1 MTGQVYSSLAQ
12 AAAML
17 WGSISRP
24 RRVVPVQV
32 TSDLRNENFVVL
44 VILLTSNYPQ
54 LKWGTLVIEV
64 RMERVKTI
72 PTSAQAVRGKN
83 NFTLRYPHYLVPL
96 LSLVSMRQTYNSNTL
111 WEISL
116 QSCPLGRIH
125 LGDRLH
131 SHGLLWS
138 LSCTLVMA
146 SRRNPEAKPLANRKY
161 VLLFDFLTLLVP
173 WLWLEFQ

>member
-1 MTGQVYSSLAQ
+1 M
-12 AAAML
+12 
-17 WGSISRP
+17 
-24 RRVVPVQV
+24 VPVQV
-32 TSDLRNENFVVL
+32 TSDLGNENCVVP
-44 VILLTSNYPQ
+44 VTLLTSNYPQ

-64 RMERVKTI
+64 TMERVKTI
-72 PTSAQAVRGKN
+72 PISAQAVRGKN

-116 QSCPLGRIH
+116 QSCPLGRIY

-131 SHGLLWS
+131 SHGLLWVLRS

-146 SRRNPEAKPLANRKY
+146 SRRNPEVKPLANRKY

-173 WLWLEFQ
+173 

>member
-1 MTGQVYSSLAQ
+1 M
-12 AAAML
+12 
-17 WGSISRP
+17 
-24 RRVVPVQV
+24 VPVQV
-32 TSDLRNENFVVL
+32 TSDLGNENFVVT
-44 VILLTSNYPQ
+44 VTLLTSNYPQ

-64 RMERVKTI
+64 RTERVKTI
-72 PTSAQAVRGKN
+72 PTSAQAGRGKN
-83 NFTLRYPHYLVPL
+83 NFTLHYPHYLVPL
-96 LSLVSMRQTYNSNTL
+96 LSLVYMRQTFDSNTL

-131 SHGLLWS
+131 SHGLLWVLRS

-146 SRRNPEAKPLANRKY
+146 SRRKPEAKPLANLKY

-173 WLWLEFQ
+173 